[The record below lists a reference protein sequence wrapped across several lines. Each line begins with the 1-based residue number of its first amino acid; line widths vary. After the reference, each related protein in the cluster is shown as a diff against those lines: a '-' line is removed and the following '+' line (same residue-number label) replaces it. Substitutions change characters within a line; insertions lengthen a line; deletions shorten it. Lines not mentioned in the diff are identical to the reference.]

1 MLEVEQ
7 KFSIDTERESSLV
20 RQLASLGADEQ
31 PSIRQS
37 DTYYNHPSRDFAQ
50 TDEALRVRT
59 VGEQSFV
66 TYKGAKQGTLAKTRY
81 ELELPLADQTAEGW
95 HTILIKLGF
104 VEVASVHKKRTPHR
118 LNYEGRMFEIVLDE
132 VEGLGHYVEVE
143 TVVEGETI
151 VEVEATAENESL
163 DVSEKTK
170 GAEQAVA
177 NLAGELG
184 LMKPE
189 MRSYLE
195 MLLVG

>member
-37 DTYYNHPSRDFAQ
+37 DTYYNHPSRDFGQ

-104 VEVASVHKKRTPHR
+104 VEVATVHKKRTPYQLSHV
-118 LNYEGRMFEIVLDE
+118 GRQFEVVLDE
-132 VEGLGHYVEVE
+132 VEGLGLYAEVE
-143 TVVEGETI
+143 TVVASVDEQT
-151 VEVEATAENESL
+151 V
-163 DVSEKTK
+163 
-170 GAEQAVA
+170 AEQAVA
-177 NLAGELG
+177 NLASALG

-195 MLLVG
+195 MLLVD